1 MKKLVFAL
9 FLGLFSTIS
18 QAQESQTEYNFLRLP
33 VSARAAAL
41 GGNNISIIEDDPSL
55 MFSNPAL
62 AASVSD
68 RTLGLSYM
76 NYMKGANYMGAS
88 FTRAMNDKATLAG
101 GIQYMNYGKMKEV
114 DENNVQTG
122 LVHQAFF
129 LN

>member
-62 AASVSD
+62 AASEH
-68 RTLGLSYM
+68 LGS
-76 NYMKGANYMGAS
+76 A
-88 FTRAMNDKATLAG
+88 
-101 GIQYMNYGKMKEV
+101 I
-114 DENNVQTG
+114 
-122 LVHQAFF
+122 
-129 LN
+129 